1 MEADLPIRAAPSMRI
16 AYFIN
21 QYPKVSHT
29 FIRREIQAL
38 EAMGLRVERFALR
51 SPAEELV
58 DPRDLEEL
66 DRTRLLLDAPVR
78 AFLRALLAALPR
90 WPAAWRLMASL
101 AWRNRVP
108 VTKLGIAFAEACLL
122 KDWLRH
128 REVDHVHVHFG
139 TNSALVMLLCQTLGG
154 PGYSMTVHGPEEFDA
169 PHALALQEKAARAR
183 FVVAISSFGRSQL
196 MRWLDPA
203 DWGKVHVVHCGL
215 DSAYWDRAKVPIPAG
230 PTAQLVCVGR
240 LSPEKG
246 QILLLQ
252 ALRRALDQGAD
263 LRVVLAGDG
272 PMRAQLEAEIRA
284 LDLTAHVRITGWI
297 GNADV
302 QDLLLASRALVSA
315 SFAEGLPVVM
325 MEALALRRPVL
336 GTCVAG
342 IPELVEPGRSGW
354 LVPAGDV
361 EALAQALVAVARM
374 PVAEL
379 EAWGDTGFVRVR
391 QQHAAETEA
400 AKLAQLF
407 TACASP
413 IDSPAGTTP

>member
-1 MEADLPIRAAPSMRI
+1 MRI
-16 AYFIN
+16 AYFVN

-38 EAMGLRVERFALR
+38 EALGLSVERIALR
-51 SPAEELV
+51 SPVEELV
-58 DPRDLEEL
+58 DPQDLVEL
-66 DRTRLLLDAPVR
+66 GRTRLLLDAPVR
-78 AFLRALLAALPR
+78 AFLWAILAALPR
-90 WPAAWRLMASL
+90 WPAAWRLMAGL
-101 AWRNRVP
+101 AWRNRIP
-108 VTKLGIAFAEACLL
+108 LAKLGIAFAEACLL
-122 KDWLRH
+122 KDWLRQGA
-128 REVDHVHVHFG
+128 VSHVHVHFG
-139 TNSALVMLLCQTLGG
+139 TNSALVMLLCRSLGG

-169 PHALALQEKAARAR
+169 PHALALTEKARRAR

-203 DWGKVHVVHCGL
+203 DWSKVQVVHCGL
-215 DSAYWDRAKVPIPAG
+215 DSTYWARPRVPV
-230 PTAQLVCVGR
+230 PTGAPAQLVCVGR

-246 QILLLQ
+246 QVLLLQ
-252 ALRRALDQGAD
+252 ALRKALDQGAD

-272 PMRAQLEAEIRA
+272 PMRSQLESDIRA
-284 LDLTAHVRITGWI
+284 LNLAAHVRITGWI
-297 GNADV
+297 GNTEV

-361 EALAQALVAVARM
+361 EALAQAMLAVARM
-374 PVAEL
+374 PVSEL
-379 EAWGDTGFVRVR
+379 DAWGEHGFARAR

-400 AKLAQLF
+400 AKLAQLLR
-407 TACASP
+407 ACVPHTERLQEAVP
-413 IDSPAGTTP
+413 

>member
-1 MEADLPIRAAPSMRI
+1 MRI

-38 EAMGLRVERFALR
+38 EALGLGVERFALR
-51 SPAEELV
+51 SPVEELV
-58 DPRDLEEL
+58 DPQDLVEL
-66 DRTRLLLDAPVR
+66 DRTRLLLDAPAR
-78 AFLRALLAALPR
+78 AFLWAILAALPR
-90 WPAAWRLMASL
+90 WPAAWWLMARL
-101 AWRNRVP
+101 AWANRVP
-108 VTKLGIAFAEACLL
+108 LTKLGIAFAEACLL
-122 KDWLRH
+122 RAWLRD

-139 TNSALVMLLCQTLGG
+139 TNSALVMLLCQALGG
-154 PGYSMTVHGPEEFDA
+154 PAYSMTVHGPEEFDA
-169 PHALALQEKAARAR
+169 PQALALKEKAARAR

-215 DSAYWDRAKVPIPAG
+215 DSAYWARAKVPIPAG
-230 PTAQLVCVGR
+230 GAAQLVCVGR

-272 PMRAQLEAEIRA
+272 PMRAQLESEIRT

-342 IPELVEPGRSGW
+342 IPELVEPGRCGW

-361 EALAQALVAVARM
+361 EVLAQAMVAVARM

-379 EAWGDTGFVRVR
+379 EAWGEAGFGRVR
-391 QQHAAETEA
+391 ERHAAETEA
-400 AKLAQLF
+400 AKLARLLK
-407 TACASP
+407 ACASP
-413 IDSPAGTTP
+413 TDRSAETMP

>member
-1 MEADLPIRAAPSMRI
+1 MRI
-16 AYFIN
+16 AYFVN

-38 EAMGLRVERFALR
+38 EALGLSVERIALR
-51 SPAEELV
+51 SPVEELV
-58 DPRDLEEL
+58 DPQDLVEL
-66 DRTRLLLDAPVR
+66 GRTRLLLDAPMR
-78 AFLRALLAALPR
+78 EFLWAMLTALPR
-90 WPAAWRLMASL
+90 WPAAWRLMARL
-101 AWRNRVP
+101 AWRNRIP
-108 VTKLGIAFAEACLL
+108 VAKLGIAFAEACLL
-122 KDWLRH
+122 KAWLQH
-128 REVDHVHVHFG
+128 GAVSHVHVHFG
-139 TNSALVMLLCQTLGG
+139 TNSALVMLLCRSLGG

-169 PHALALQEKAARAR
+169 PHALALTEKAKSAR

-203 DWGKVHVVHCGL
+203 DWPKVQVVHCGL
-215 DSAYWDRAKVPIPAG
+215 DSTYWARAKVPVPAG
-230 PTAQLVCVGR
+230 EPAQLVCVGR

-252 ALRRALDQGAD
+252 ALRKALDQGAD

-272 PMRAQLEAEIRA
+272 PMRPQLESDIRA
-284 LDLTAHVRITGWI
+284 LNLADHVCITGWI
-297 GNADV
+297 GNTEV

-361 EALAQALVAVARM
+361 EALAQAMLAVARM
-374 PVAEL
+374 PVPEL
-379 EAWGDTGFVRVR
+379 DAWGEHGFARAR

-400 AKLAQLF
+400 AKLAQLLK
-407 TACASP
+407 ACVPPLERSTETLP
-413 IDSPAGTTP
+413 

>member
-1 MEADLPIRAAPSMRI
+1 
-16 AYFIN
+16 
-21 QYPKVSHT
+21 
-29 FIRREIQAL
+29 
-38 EAMGLRVERFALR
+38 VERFALR

-139 TNSALVMLLCQTLGG
+139 TNSALVMLLCQTLGAG
-154 PGYSMTVHGPEEFDA
+154 LQHDGARAGGIRCAPCPGSA
-169 PHALALQEKAARAR
+169 EKAARAR

-196 MRWLDPA
+196 MRWLDPPT
-203 DWGKVHVVHCGL
+203 GPRCR
-215 DSAYWDRAKVPIPAG
+215 SCIAG
-230 PTAQLVCVGR
+230 WTAPTGTAPRCPSPRGQPAQLVCVGR

-246 QILLLQ
+246 QILLLA

-400 AKLAQLF
+400 AKLARLF
-407 TACASP
+407 TTCASP
-413 IDSPAGTTP
+413 IGSPAGTTP